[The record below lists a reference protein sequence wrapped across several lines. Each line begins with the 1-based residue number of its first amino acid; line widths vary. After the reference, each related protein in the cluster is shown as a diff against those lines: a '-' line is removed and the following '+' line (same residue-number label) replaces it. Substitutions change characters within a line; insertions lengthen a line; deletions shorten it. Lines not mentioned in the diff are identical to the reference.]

1 VLTADVANNYF
12 NLRSTDIE
20 LDVLSR
26 SIALQR
32 RALELV
38 TARHD
43 LGAVSGLDVAQQQA
57 LLDTTLTQVDVLKKQ
72 RAQYEHALATLTG
85 TPAPSFALGRSGHTA
100 VGVITVDEG
109 VGLESAVTEV
119 RGLKAIKEA
128 TIARV

>member
-1 VLTADVANNYF
+1 MQNDFALSLTASYEIDLAGRVRRLVEGATASAAQSAADLENTRLLLTSDLATSYF

-57 LLDTTLTQVDVLKKQ
+57 LLDTTLVQVDVL
-72 RAQYEHALATLTG
+72 
-85 TPAPSFALGRSGHTA
+85 RS
-100 VGVITVDEG
+100 
-109 VGLESAVTEV
+109 SARSTSM
-119 RGLKAIKEA
+119 RSP
-128 TIARV
+128 R